1 MAQKPRKPLTHK
13 ISDNPSNRD
22 ALEQARSA
30 INSANKQFRRVIEGV
45 LVTEE
50 EYLEWRD
57 NGGARGNR

>member
-30 INSANKQFRRVIEGV
+30 INDANRHFRRVINGT
-45 LVTEE
+45 LVTEA
-50 EYLEWRD
+50 EYIEWRD
-57 NGGARGNR
+57 NGGELGNR

>member
-30 INSANKQFRRVIEGV
+30 INSATKQFRRVIEGV

-57 NGGARGNR
+57 NGGAKGNR